1 MDIEV
6 SKTSNILTQPLKSTG
21 QQDALMQEFQ
31 RLNRLP
37 TDEDNVVDSKY
48 WLALRASYEA
58 YSSNQTEG
66 TDDKTEANAAMAV
79 LNHHIKSPFP
89 TFYIFELPV
98 GRTNPVKF
106 IACVEQDGQ
115 LVVGN
120 RNTSKPGA
128 KQSAALA
135 LVRRLGMEEKV
146 KAKVG
151 SLKRQ
156 YDNEQKEV
164 EPPPAKRSATA
175 VESLRYDENEK
186 LSGQTKFFLLN
197 NPKNPVS
204 ILNEFLGKQSLPT
217 AKFEVIGEVA
227 GEFVATCQI
236 PENES
241 AVGVPSDRKQS
252 AKLSAARV
260 MLDHLIRS
268 EKIFVPAEL
277 NLPSELLTP
286 VDFKEFVRHSCYSVF
301 YTAIQLN
308 GAIAIADPR
317 MAGCVM
323 TNTVTRDAHL
333 VSWACGSY
341 AGPSTGNADSIVR
354 DCDALVLCK
363 RGLQKFLYR
372 QLVVYHQEPKS
383 SIFYC
388 ENNSSNLKLRPSIDF
403 HFFATH
409 SPKLNL
415 NGTQLLDIKA
425 PQRAKISSSM
435 STIDKMMKWNVV
447 GVQGAVLSTFIDP
460 VYITTYIF
468 NDAFDKHLME
478 KAVVER
484 IPPLYPLK
492 SGYQI
497 HEPIFESTETNSTA
511 FDLGVPVYR
520 AGERASVN
528 WNAVNEKFELLSCYT
543 GLKID
548 ETCSSLSRVAFY
560 SDIAAVHFAM
570 EQPTI
575 FGSYGQYK
583 QDANNYK
590 QMMNLL
596 KQNLATKTLGV
607 WVNK

>member
-1 MDIEV
+1 
-6 SKTSNILTQPLKSTG
+6 
-21 QQDALMQEFQ
+21 
-31 RLNRLP
+31 
-37 TDEDNVVDSKY
+37 
-48 WLALRASYEA
+48 
-58 YSSNQTEG
+58 
-66 TDDKTEANAAMAV
+66 MAV
-79 LNHHIKSPFP
+79 LNHHVNSPFP

-106 IACVEQDGQ
+106 IACVEHADH

-120 RNTSKPGA
+120 RHTSKPGA

-135 LVRRLGMEEKV
+135 LIRRLGMEEKV
-146 KAKVG
+146 KARVG
-151 SLKRQ
+151 SSKRQ
-156 YDNEQKEV
+156 YEDKEKEV
-164 EPPPAKRSATA
+164 DEASNMINSVNLSTSSLQPPPAKRPATD
-175 VESLRYDENEK
+175 VESLPYDENEK

-204 ILNEFLGKQSLPT
+204 VLNEFLGKQSLPA
-217 AKFEVIGEVA
+217 AKFEVNGELA
-227 GEFVATCQI
+227 GQFVATCQI
-236 PENES
+236 PEDES
-241 AVGVPSDRKQS
+241 VVGVPSDRKQS

-260 MLDHLIRS
+260 MLDRLIGAG
-268 EKIFVPAEL
+268 KIFVPAEL
-277 NLPSELLTP
+277 KLPSELLTP

-323 TNTVTRDAHL
+323 TNTVTREAHL

-341 AGPSTGNADSIVR
+341 AGPSTGNADLIVR

-372 QLVVYHQEPKS
+372 QLVVYHREANS

-415 NGTQLLDIKA
+415 TGTQLLDVKA
-425 PQRAKISSSM
+425 PYDLTRFKQRAKVPSSM

-460 VYITTYIF
+460 VYIRTYIF
-468 NDAFDKHLME
+468 NDAFDQHLME
-478 KAVVER
+478 KAAVKR

-492 SGYQI
+492 CGYQI

-520 AGERASVN
+520 SGERVSVN
-528 WNAVNEKFELLSCYT
+528 WNVVTDEFELLSCYT
-543 GLKID
+543 GIKLN
-548 ETCSSLSRVAFY
+548 EARSSLSRVAFY
-560 SDIAAVHFAM
+560 SDIAAVHCAM
-570 EQPTI
+570 EQPAI
-575 FGSYGQYK
+575 FGCYGQYK